1 MHVVPV
7 VTEQQFEE
15 ALALRIAVFVDE
27 QGVDPDSER
36 DDIDDDP
43 RTLHALCYADTG
55 ALLGVGRLVAPG
67 TDTAHGAGAGLG
79 AMSPDVPHIGRV
91 AVGIEGRGA
100 GAGTALMAFLEA
112 EALARFGEEGAVR
125 VELSAQ
131 DQAMPFYARLGYE
144 TFGEGYLDEGIGH
157 HDAFKIVRAP
167 HTP

>member
-15 ALALRIAVFVDE
+15 ALAVRIQVFVDE

-67 TDTAHGAGAGLG
+67 TDTAHGHGAGMG
-79 AMSPDVPHIGRV
+79 AMSPHAPHIGRV
-91 AVGIEGRGA
+91 AVAREGRGT
-100 GAGTALMAFLEA
+100 GAGSAVMRFLEA
-112 EALARFGEEGAVR
+112 EALSRFGVDGVVR

-144 TFGEGYLDEGIGH
+144 TFGDGYLDEGIGH
-157 HDAFKIVRAP
+157 HDAFKIVRDRP
-167 HTP
+167 